1 MRQYRG
7 DLEVEQDASNIFG
20 TRLAQ
25 VRERRGLS
33 IADLAERTGL
43 PRQTIARIERGTIK
57 APSVYTAALLAKAL
71 NADLNF
77 LAGIYDEAGL
87 APADLILED
96 APWHQSGRPDAEAGA
111 TALPQY
117 TTAPPPTV
125 AYLGI

>member
-1 MRQYRG
+1 
-7 DLEVEQDASNIFG
+7 VEQDASNIFG

-71 NADLNF
+71 NADLNV
-77 LAGIYDEAGL
+77 LAGIYDEAGR

-96 APWHQSGRPDAEAGA
+96 GPWHQSGRPDAAAGA

-117 TTAPPPTV
+117 TTASPPTV
-125 AYLGI
+125 AYVGI

>member
-1 MRQYRG
+1 MRQNTRSR
-7 DLEVEQDASNIFG
+7 EVEQDASNIFG

-43 PRQTIARIERGTIK
+43 SRQTIARIERGTIK

-77 LAGIYDEAGL
+77 LAGIYDEAALG
-87 APADLILED
+87 PAGLILED
-96 APWHQSGRPDAEAGA
+96 APGHQSGRPDAEAGA

-117 TTAPPPTV
+117 TTATPTTID
-125 AYLGI
+125 YLR

>member
-1 MRQYRG
+1 MRQHRG

-43 PRQTIARIERGTIK
+43 PRQTIARIERGTI
-57 APSVYTAALLAKAL
+57 KAL